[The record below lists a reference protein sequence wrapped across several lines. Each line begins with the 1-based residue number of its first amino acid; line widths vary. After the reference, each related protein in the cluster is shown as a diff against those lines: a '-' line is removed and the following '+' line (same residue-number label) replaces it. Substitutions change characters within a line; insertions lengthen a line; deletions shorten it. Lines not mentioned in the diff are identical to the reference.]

1 MIQVILCYHDY
12 GADEIGANDDDNDY
26 DADEDDKYNDD
37 AGDDDGGDIMLKIFN
52 DANADDDYN
61 DDSDYAGDVNG
72 DDDDDAGYGFR
83 CDGRLGHQQQREDQ
97 LGHCPQQ
104 FPDTQQLSGRHQSP

>member
-1 MIQVILCYHDY
+1 MKMQVMTML
-12 GADEIGANDDDNDY
+12 AML
-26 DADEDDKYNDD
+26 
-37 AGDDDGGDIMLKIFN
+37 MLKIFN
-52 DANADDDYN
+52 VADADDDYN

-104 FPDTQQLSGRHQSP
+104 FPDT